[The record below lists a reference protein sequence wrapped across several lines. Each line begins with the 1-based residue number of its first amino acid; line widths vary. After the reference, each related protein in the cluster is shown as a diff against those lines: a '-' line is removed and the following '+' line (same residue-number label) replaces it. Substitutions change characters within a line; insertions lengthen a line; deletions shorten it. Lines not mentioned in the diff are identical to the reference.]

1 MEEQFEMNEPTDVE
15 TLDEFY
21 EDTEDSGIIGKI
33 LVGGAV
39 LAAGVAGSF
48 VVKNKDKIKEKFEAK
63 KEARRVKKV
72 EKLMNK
78 LNELKKDEPQTETV
92 ENKEE

>member
-1 MEEQFEMNEPTDVE
+1 MEENINMNEQTDVE

-39 LAAGVAGSF
+39 LATGVAGGF
-48 VVKNKDKIKEKFEAK
+48 VIKNKDKIKEKLAAK

-78 LNELKKDEPQTETV
+78 LNELKKEEPKTEET
-92 ENKEE
+92 EEK

>member
-1 MEEQFEMNEPTDVE
+1 MNEQTDVE

-21 EDTEDSGIIGKI
+21 QDNEDSGIIGKI

-39 LAAGVAGSF
+39 LAAGVAGGF
-48 VVKNKDKIKEKFEAK
+48 VVKNRDKIKEHLAAK

-78 LNELKKDEPQTETV
+78 LNELKKEEPKTEET
-92 ENKEE
+92 EEK

>member
-39 LAAGVAGSF
+39 LAAGVAGGF

-63 KEARRVKKV
+63 KEERRAKKVKKLMD
-72 EKLMNK
+72 KLNK
-78 LNELKKDEPQTETV
+78 LQKEEPKTETV

>member
-1 MEEQFEMNEPTDVE
+1 MEENININEQTDVE

-21 EDTEDSGIIGKI
+21 EDAEDSGIVGKVLI
-33 LVGGAV
+33 GGAAI
-39 LAAGVAGSF
+39 AAGVAGGF
-48 VVKNKDKIKEKFEAK
+48 ILKNKDKIKEKFAAK

-78 LNELKKDEPQTETV
+78 LNALQ
-92 ENKEE
+92 KEEPKTEEAEEK